1 MAVMRAGTE
10 ARGSDAAGSTRRTN
24 FFGRTRQT
32 VLRNSA
38 CRLTVEAHPEP
49 QSRSTPLRKV
59 RIRCRQCHRRIRWT
73 KKKCPHCFH
82 RNERRPLMIFLKVS
96 AFVVI
101 CVAIW
106 YTVRFIIAAYDTG
119 SGVLR

>member
-1 MAVMRAGTE
+1 MAVMRAGIE

-24 FFGRTRQT
+24 FFWAHAT
-32 VLRNSA
+32 NSFA
-38 CRLTVEAHPEP
+38 KFCMSSNSGSSS

-82 RNERRPLMIFLKVS
+82 PNERRPLMIFLKVS